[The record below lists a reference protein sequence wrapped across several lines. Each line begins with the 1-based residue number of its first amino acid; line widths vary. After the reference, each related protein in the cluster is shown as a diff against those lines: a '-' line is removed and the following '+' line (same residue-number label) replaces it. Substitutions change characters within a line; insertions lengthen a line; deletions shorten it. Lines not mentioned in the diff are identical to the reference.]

1 MGVSEKMNPVAKLPI
16 KVCTMDGKT
25 YKINATKD
33 WNVRMLK
40 IEFEKWHGGDAT
52 KCSLYYRVKKLQDSN
67 TLKDY
72 NIGAG
77 KRRFQLAYAW
87 LQPFICKANLSNF

>member
-1 MGVSEKMNPVAKLPI
+1 MISENPKVGGMGLSEKLVSVAKLPI
-16 KVCTMDGKT
+16 EIRTMDGKT

-40 IEFEKWHGGDAT
+40 MEFEKRHGGDAA

-72 NIGAG
+72 NICAS
-77 KRRFQLAYAW
+77 K
-87 LQPFICKANLSNF
+87 